1 MRPAHPVT
9 KPLGASLP
17 WVGSQRF
24 QSPRVSKIDKTMTTT
39 RTPASSRRVHVL
51 ALVALTALAAGCV
64 APPPKAVPTVATPVP
79 GSASGPV
86 YGQATPSGK
95 GMSPQME
102 AAERQLASS
111 LSGTGV
117 SVAKTTDE
125 RLWITLPGDLTFQPN
140 RSALKP
146 TATAVLDKIV
156 LSLRGVPAAEL
167 RIVGHTDS
175 KGAAA
180 ANDALSLDRAA
191 STRDWLVARGMSPVK
206 IAVAGRGSR
215 DPLASNEEEAGRAAN
230 RRVEILI
237 GEKPRASPPTATK

>member
-1 MRPAHPVT
+1 MLQHPVLRLT
-9 KPLGASLP
+9 LLASLL
-17 WVGSQRF
+17 
-24 QSPRVSKIDKTMTTT
+24 
-39 RTPASSRRVHVL
+39 ASC
-51 ALVALTALAAGCV
+51 A
-64 APPPKAVPTVATPVP
+64 APPPKVVPVPPVVTSVP
-79 GSASGPV
+79 GSAPGPV
-86 YGQATPSGK
+86 YGQTPPAASRTW
-95 GMSPQME
+95 SPEMD
-102 AAERQLASS
+102 AAERQLSNA

-125 RLWITLPGDLTFQPN
+125 RLWITLPGDLAFQPN

-146 TATAVLDKIV
+146 GATAVLDKIV
-156 LSLRGVPAAEL
+156 VSLRGVPAADV

-191 STRDWLVARGMSPVK
+191 STRDWLVARGMSPVR

-215 DPLASNEEEAGRAAN
+215 DPLASNDDEAGRASN

-237 GEKPRASPPTATK
+237 GEKAKVGAASSK